1 MTGLTRRAALRGA
14 GAVVAMAT
22 VAVPAVQAADPEE
35 AQVLAVF
42 RQLNDGQR
50 ATVHLLIRSLA
61 GLPRDPALWARSD
74 RGLARRREVG
84 S

>member
-1 MTGLTRRAALRGA
+1 MNALSRRAALLSA
-14 GAVVAMAT
+14 GAA
-22 VAVPAVQAADPEE
+22 VAVASVAAPAVQAADPEE
-35 AQVLAVF
+35 EQVLATF

-50 ATVHLLIRSLA
+50 ATVQLLIRSLA
-61 GLPRDPALWARSD
+61 GLPRDSALWARSD